1 MQIHNLIQTN
11 CYLMKIVENKLSNQI
26 FLNPNLQ
33 IIILV
38 IINIDLIHQKIIK
51 KFKII
56 LFLIQE
62 ILIKIV

>member
-1 MQIHNLIQTN
+1 
-11 CYLMKIVENKLSNQI
+11 MKIVENKLSHQI
-26 FLNPNLQ
+26 FLNLNLQ

-38 IINIDLIHQKIIK
+38 IINIDLLHQKIVK

>member
-1 MQIHNLIQTN
+1 MNY
-11 CYLMKIVENKLSNQI
+11 YLMKIVENKLSHQI
-26 FLNPNLQ
+26 FLNLNLQ

-38 IINIDLIHQKIIK
+38 IINIDLLHQKIVK